1 MARRAAPV
9 GPVVELATGTG
20 RIAVPLAEAG
30 HRVVGVD
37 RDPAMLERA
46 RARADRSPQRAE
58 VVERLRWLEADL
70 VDVDRSWPLPAAAGF
85 GGPGAYGLAILAV
98 GSILLLPDE
107 ARQRA
112 AVATMARLLAP
123 GGIAVLDTWLV
134 GPEER
139 AAYDGSVSLE
149 WVRVDPET
157 GSTVTKLASGQ
168 HEPDAGSLV
177 LTTLFD
183 EGRPGEPVVRWTR
196 TDRLRLLGA
205 AELQAFAEAAGLAV
219 EAVAGDPEMRP
230 LDADAERVVIV
241 AHRPPER

>member
-1 MARRAAPV
+1 M
-9 GPVVELATGTG
+9 
-20 RIAVPLAEAG
+20 PLAEAG
-30 HRVVGVD
+30 HRVLGVD
-37 RDPAMLERA
+37 LDPAMLDRA
-46 RARADRSPQRAE
+46 RVRADRSPHRAE
-58 VVERLRWLEADL
+58 VADRLGWLEADL
-70 VDVDRSWPLPAAAGF
+70 VDVDRSWPVMPAAELGA
-85 GGPGAYGLAILAV
+85 PGAFGLAILAV

-123 GGIAVLDTWLV
+123 GGIAVIDAWLV

-149 WVRVDPET
+149 WVRVDPEN

-168 HEPDAGSLV
+168 HEPGSEHLI

-183 EGRPGEPVVRWTR
+183 EGRPGGPIARWTR
-196 TDRLRLLGA
+196 KDRLRLLDGA
-205 AELQAFAEAAGLAV
+205 DLRTFVEDAGLEV
-219 EAVAGDPEMRP
+219 EAVAGDPDMGP

-241 AHRPPER
+241 AHRSPER